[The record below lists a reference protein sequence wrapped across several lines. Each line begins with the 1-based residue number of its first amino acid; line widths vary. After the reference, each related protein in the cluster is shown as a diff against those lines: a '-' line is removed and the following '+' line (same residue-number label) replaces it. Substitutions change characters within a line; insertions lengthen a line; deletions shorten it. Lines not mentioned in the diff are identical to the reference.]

1 MVKNLPVSEGDA
13 GLTLDP
19 GRSPG
24 AGDGNPLQ
32 YFCLENPLDRGAWQ
46 VTVYSVTKS
55 WTRLSGKRTDAPFS
69 SS

>member
-1 MVKNLPVSEGDA
+1 MVKNLPASQGDA

-24 AGDGNPLQ
+24 AGDSNPLQ
-32 YFCLENPLDRGAWQ
+32 YFCLENPLERGAWQ

-55 WTRLSGKRTDAPFS
+55 WIRLSGKRIDAAFS